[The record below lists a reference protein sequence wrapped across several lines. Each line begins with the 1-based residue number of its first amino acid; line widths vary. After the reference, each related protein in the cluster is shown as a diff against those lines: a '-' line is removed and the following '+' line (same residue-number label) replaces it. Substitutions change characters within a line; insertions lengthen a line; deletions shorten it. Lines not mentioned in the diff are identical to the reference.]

1 MGDTPKFKITRQ
13 PQEVTLLRQI
23 TPLDGPPKTSGN
35 RKFYMVILDNQG
47 EENMLFLSVPEKKS
61 LVEAGVSNSSRFR
74 IWREPT
80 GEYDQ
85 QNRAITNVAVELT
98 SGGSAPQQPAAS
110 PPPRREQP
118 SATVPNDDDVTYLD
132 RSGWVTSSFDN
143 KLTPN
148 LAMVPTT
155 FDTAQEK
162 IFRRI
167 CNGVGDELAHVA
179 RAKSLLMSG
188 LDPDVRLTPAQAA
201 TMAPAIQSTF
211 ATLLIAWQNLGYP
224 VTPSER
230 ARHEV
235 ADQHDHNEP
244 VDEDDIP
251 F

>member
-23 TPLDGPPKTSGN
+23 TPLDGPPKVSGQ
-35 RKFYMVILDNQG
+35 RKFYMVIVDNQG
-47 EENMLFLSVPEKKS
+47 EENLLFLAVPEKTS
-61 LVEAGVSNSSRFR
+61 LVEAGVANNDRFR

-85 QNRAITNVAVELT
+85 QNRAISNVAVEKT
-98 SGGSAPQQPAAS
+98 SGSPAPQPQAS
-110 PPPRREQP
+110 EPPRREQP
-118 SATVPNDDDVTYLD
+118 SATVPNDDDVRYLD

-167 CNGVGDELAHVA
+167 CNGVGDELSHVA
-179 RAKSLLMSG
+179 RSKCLLMSG
-188 LDPDVRLTPAQAA
+188 LDPDVKLTPAQAA
-201 TMAPAIQSTF
+201 TMAPAIQATF
-211 ATLLIAWQNLGYP
+211 ATILIAWQNLGYP

-235 ADQHDHNEP
+235 ADQHDHGP

>member
-1 MGDTPKFKITRQ
+1 
-13 PQEVTLLRQI
+13 L
-23 TPLDGPPKTSGN
+23 
-35 RKFYMVILDNQG
+35 
-47 EENMLFLSVPEKKS
+47 
-61 LVEAGVSNSSRFR
+61 EAGVGNNDRFR

-85 QNRAITNVAVELT
+85 QNRAITRVTVEKT
-98 SGGSAPQQPAAS
+98 SGSSQSGNAPSQSGNA
-110 PPPRREQP
+110 PPREQQ
-118 SATVPNDDDVTYLD
+118 SASVPNDDQVTYLD
-132 RSGWVTSSFDN
+132 RSGWTSSSFDN

-148 LAMVPTT
+148 LAITPTT

-167 CNGVGDELAHVA
+167 CNGVGDELSTVA
-179 RAKSLLMSG
+179 RQKALLMSG
-188 LDPDVRLTPAQAA
+188 LDPEVKLTPAQAA

-224 VTPSER
+224 VTPYER

-235 ADQHDHNEP
+235 ADQHDFNEP
-244 VDEDDIP
+244 VEEDDIP